1 MLFGS
6 GIQSMKLIMSKKR
19 ILWIVRIL
27 VLAVILPL
35 VHFGF
40 FPATPSGGGKN
51 VRILEFREGYTLKK
65 VARELE
71 QSRIISSA
79 LLFTL
84 YVRLLGA
91 DEKVKAG
98 AYQFNDGMT
107 PAKILHK
114 LITGEVYERHF
125 AVPEGYSIYQ
135 IATLLEQRSLFR
147 KDAFLKQCF
156 NRSLLDDMGIKE
168 PSVEGYLYPG
178 TYDITSHT
186 TEAGLIKEMVA
197 QFRVHFSLELDV
209 KAKELQM
216 SPTGILT
223 LASMVEKEAVA
234 AEERPLIASVFYNR
248 LKKKMPLQSDPTAVY
263 RLRAFA
269 GKITRQDLRND
280 SPYNTYKISGLP
292 PGPIGNPG
300 RDAIEAVLNPA
311 KTKYLYFVSKMDGT
325 HYFSATLDE
334 HNLAVRKYLKL
345 GAGPSQTVESDVPE
359 YRNDYPVLRNNK
371 P

>member
-1 MLFGS
+1 
-6 GIQSMKLIMSKKR
+6 MKLSFSKKR
-19 ILWIVRIL
+19 IPYIVRA
-27 VLAVILPL
+27 LAVIVTLPL
-35 VHFGF
+35 VYFGF
-40 FPATPSGGGKN
+40 FLVTPAGSGKN
-51 VRILEFREGYTLKK
+51 IRVLDFREGYTLKK
-65 VARELE
+65 VAWELE

-84 YVRLLGA
+84 YVRLQGA

-98 AYQFNDGMT
+98 TYQFSDGMT

-114 LITGEVYERHF
+114 LITGEVYERRF

-135 IATLLEQRSLFR
+135 IATLLEQRRLFP

-178 TYDITSHT
+178 TYDITPNT
-186 TEAGLIKEMVA
+186 TEAGLIKEMVD
-197 QFRVHFSLELDV
+197 QFMIHFSQELYG

-234 AEERPLIASVFYNR
+234 PGERPLIAAVFYNR

-269 GKITRQDLRND
+269 GKISKQDLRND
-280 SPYNTYKISGLP
+280 SPYNTYKIKGLP

-311 KTKYLYFVSKMDGT
+311 KTKYLYFVARMDGT

-334 HNLAVRKYLKL
+334 HNRAVRKYLKS
-345 GAGPSQTVESDVPE
+345 GASPAQAVESAVPE
-359 YRNDYPVLRNNK
+359 YHNDYPVLRNNK
-371 P
+371 Q